1 MLKGR
6 TETFLIY
13 FSILISIGGMVGKP
27 SILLLLLLLL
37 HSMPRNLADSK
48 IIMSGK
54 FNLVVLFLQGMALG
68 TKLYTKSC
76 LFFLHC
82 FLSREEWVEWEG

>member
-27 SILLLLLLLL
+27 SILLLLLL

-76 LFFLHC
+76 LFFLYC
-82 FLSREEWVEWEG
+82 FLSRLREEGVEWEG

>member
-27 SILLLLLLLL
+27 SILLLLL
-37 HSMPRNLADSK
+37 SMPRNLADSK